1 MLTGCCLWL
10 AQLLLYTLQDHLSRA
25 GTSHKG
31 CFLPHQSSVRRMYHR
46 LAHKS
51 IINQENVL
59 QVGQRPI
66 WWENFLLCTSIFQND
81 FSLCQVD
88 IKTKIASIPT

>member
-51 IINQENVL
+51 IINQENVPQACSQINL
-59 QVGQRPI
+59 VG
-66 WWENFLLCTSIFQND
+66 T
-81 FSLCQVD
+81 FSQLRSFFPD
-88 IKTKIASIPT
+88 YSL